1 MCTIDHEISTK
12 MNKYNSKKTNFCF
25 LFNYCFV
32 FCFLDFAPFD
42 YNLSQVPDNLVSLK
56 KPVVCIIRKLLS

>member
-25 LFNYCFV
+25 LFNYCF
-32 FCFLDFAPFD
+32 FFIFLDFAPFD
-42 YNLSQVPDNLVSLK
+42 YHLSQVPDNLVSLK